1 MNRRG
6 RLWSAATIAALPLL
20 ACSLS
25 GCGLAGPTTNAA
37 SPAKPTAAPAH
48 VSISGLTGTHVYKPG
63 AAAGGSITGAW
74 VFKDKY
80 TNEVLH
86 LRQGKGSAVSGN
98 GQSAVKDTKGK
109 LDHSSIDVHTGRV
122 TGRKLTLSLYVAQLD
137 WGTGVTVVE
146 NLRCAV
152 TPRVLHCRMDLP
164 LYANVRNV
172 PQDFVRRA

>member
-1 MNRRG
+1 MKRRG
-6 RLWSAATIAALPLL
+6 RLWYAATIAALPLL

-48 VSISGLTGTHVYKPG
+48 VSKT
-63 AAAGGSITGAW
+63 AAAAAGSITGAW

-86 LRQGKGSAVSGN
+86 LRQGKGSAVSGD

-122 TGRKLTLSLYVAQLD
+122 TGSKLTLSLYVAQLD

-152 TPRVLHCRMDLP
+152 TSRVLHCRMDLP

-172 PQDFVRRA
+172 PQDFVRHA